1 LNFPWIAVLYIP
13 VFGIDCRN
21 VRRFQKLAIG
31 MVARAKL
38 IGWGPRVLYLGPAF
52 GLTPHRNA
60 TAVLAVAL
68 DGRLEVAGDPAD
80 PDGVYRAARSV
91 LIPPNTLHHL
101 RIADGRMA
109 FLYVDPLSRDLVAL
123 NTRMQDAAPRAAFDL
138 IGEAAVIEVLA
149 GIAGGHLSDGDGRKA
164 LTELLGIGSRA
175 DPDARIL
182 SALRRMRD
190 QPHRTHSMAE
200 LGACAGLS
208 ASRFLHL
215 FKAQTG
221 VPLRRY
227 RLWNRMG
234 AAVAAFRDGRSL
246 TEAAHAAGFAS
257 SAHFSSAFRDMFG
270 MMPSELLK
278 GLEPSTG

>member
-1 LNFPWIAVLYIP
+1 
-13 VFGIDCRN
+13 
-21 VRRFQKLAIG
+21 

-68 DGRLEVAGDPAD
+68 DGTLEVAGDPEN
-80 PDGVYRAARSV
+80 PDGIYRSARSV

-101 RIADGRMA
+101 RIEGGRMA
-109 FLYVDPLSRDLVAL
+109 FLYVDPLSRDLLAL
-123 NTRMQDAAPRAAFDL
+123 KARMQDVTPRAAFDL
-138 IGEAAVIEVLA
+138 IGEAAVIEVLSGVA
-149 GIAGGHLSDGDGRKA
+149 DGRLTDGDGRKA
-164 LTELLGIGSRA
+164 LTELLGIGTRA
-175 DPDARIL
+175 DPDVRIL

-190 QPHRTHSMAE
+190 QPHRSHSMAE
-200 LGACAGLS
+200 LGACAGFS

-215 FKAQTG
+215 FKAETG

-234 AAVAAFRDGRSL
+234 AAVAAFREGKSL

-257 SAHFSSAFRDMFG
+257 SAHFSTAFRDMFG

-278 GLEPSTG
+278 GLEPSIG

>member
-1 LNFPWIAVLYIP
+1 
-13 VFGIDCRN
+13 
-21 VRRFQKLAIG
+21 

-60 TAVLAVAL
+60 TAALAVAL
-68 DGRLEVAGDPAD
+68 DGTLEVAADPAN
-80 PDGVYRAARSV
+80 PDGLYRSARSV

-101 RIADGRMA
+101 RIAGGRMA

-123 NTRMQDAAPRAAFDL
+123 HARMQDATPRAAFDL

-149 GIAGGHLSDGDGRKA
+149 GIADGRIADGDGRKA
-164 LTELLGIGSRA
+164 LTELLGIGTRA
-175 DPDARIL
+175 DPDKRIL

-190 QPHRTHSMAE
+190 QPHRSHSMAE
-200 LGACAGLS
+200 LGECAGLS

-215 FKAQTG
+215 FKAETG

-234 AAVAAFRDGRSL
+234 AAVAAFREGQSL

-257 SAHFSSAFRDMFG
+257 SAHFSTAFRDMFG
-270 MMPSELLK
+270 MIPSELLK
-278 GLEPSTG
+278 GLTTSIG

>member
-1 LNFPWIAVLYIP
+1 
-13 VFGIDCRN
+13 
-21 VRRFQKLAIG
+21 

-68 DGRLEVAGDPAD
+68 DGKLEVAGDPAK
-80 PDGVYRAARSV
+80 PDGAWRSARSV

-101 RIADGRMA
+101 RMAGGPMA
-109 FLYVDPLSRDLVAL
+109 FLYVDPLSRDLAAL
-123 NTRMQDAAPRAAFDL
+123 KARMQDVSPRAAFDL
-138 IGEAAVIEVLA
+138 IGEAAVIGVLTRLA
-149 GIAGGHLSDGDGRKA
+149 EGRIADGDGRKA
-164 LTELLGIGSRA
+164 LMELLGIGVRA
-175 DPDARIL
+175 DPDVRIL

-190 QPHRTHSMAE
+190 QPCRSHSMAE

-215 FKAQTG
+215 FKAETG

-234 AAVAAFRDGRSL
+234 AAVAAFQDGMSL

-257 SAHFSSAFRDMFG
+257 SAHFSTAFRDMFG

-278 GLEPSTG
+278 GLEAAQR